1 MHQASRANYRSG
13 DHVCTLYTSREEQ
26 ISTAI
31 DFIRDGL
38 ARGERCLYVSCEQ
51 TPDEFREE
59 LRRAGVD
66 VDTEEAR
73 GALEVIAKAEGH
85 LKGGG
90 FDAARMIE
98 MIGTALSDALAA
110 GFTGLRGAGDM
121 TWLLDDAP
129 GSHELL
135 AYEALLNYFCANR
148 PVVLMC
154 QYSREKLP
162 PRILDSC
169 LATHPHVR
177 VGTPRLLRNPF
188 YEIPDRAMIRSRD
201 GAGIHDKLAQIDAMS
216 AAS

>member
-1 MHQASRANYRSG
+1 MHQPSRANYRSG
-13 DHVCTLYTSREEQ
+13 DHICTLYTSRDEQ
-26 ISTAI
+26 LSAAV
-31 DFIRDGL
+31 DFIRRGL
-38 ARGERCLYVSCEQ
+38 ARGERCLYVCCEQ
-51 TPDEFREE
+51 TPEEFREE

-73 GALEVIAKAEGH
+73 GALEVITKAEGH

-98 MIGTALSDALAA
+98 MIGATLSDALAT
-110 GFTGLRGAGDM
+110 GFTGLCGAGDM

-162 PRILDSC
+162 PKILDSC
-169 LATHPHVR
+169 LATHPHIR
-177 VGTPRLLRNPF
+177 VKGSRLHENPF
-188 YEIPDRAMIRSRD
+188 YESPEAAMVRWRH
-201 GAGIHDKLAQIDAMS
+201 GADIDDKLAQIDALG
-216 AAS
+216 